1 MKPQLN
7 NPTFL
12 DPKYELVALH
22 PERLLP
28 AKSVLVR
35 YDPARPATHQT
46 YVPSPDRRLCES
58 PGDLT
63 CAPFPPFSGPED
75 RQPGSR
81 LNLFLVILN
90 ATASFMSYFNSPS
103 PRQPLPIDVLK
114 LMSETVELVDLIYWK
129 PGVVHRPSVNLEEYL
144 NKDLDL
150 EARSEE
156 RIAFLTA
163 FGGHSA
169 SLLRF
174 VALMNPYLAD
184 PNVEF
189 TERFLRSIRAN
200 V

>member
-12 DPKYELVALH
+12 DPQYELVALH
-22 PERLLP
+22 PERFLP
-28 AKSVLVR
+28 AKSVLAR
-35 YDPARPATHQT
+35 YNPARQATHQT
-46 YVPSPDRRLCES
+46 YVPSPDRRLRES

-63 CAPFPPFSGPED
+63 CAPFPPFSGPD

-81 LNLFLVILN
+81 LNPFLVILN
-90 ATASFMSYFNSPS
+90 ARALFVCYFNSPS
-103 PRQPLPIDVLK
+103 PRQPLPIDVLE
-114 LMSETVELVDLIYWK
+114 LMNETAELADLIYWE
-129 PGVVHRPSVNLEEYL
+129 PGVVHRRSVNLEEYL

-150 EARSEE
+150 EARDEE
-156 RIAFLTA
+156 MIALLTSL
-163 FGGHSA
+163 GGHSA

-174 VALMNPYLAD
+174 VALMNPCLAD